1 MEAFTLKIKG
11 ITPQFKCQAAVAQ
24 GLSED
29 VNLGSSFLQ
38 RVSTVGME
46 AQLHFHPD
54 GVSLQIENEIM

>member
-1 MEAFTLKIKG
+1 MEAFTQKLEG

-24 GLSED
+24 GLWEH

-46 AQLHFHPD
+46 VQLHFHPD
-54 GVSLQIENEIM
+54 GVSLQIEN